1 MEQKNICK
9 VDTGVQKQR
18 VNHSTSID
26 QREWER
32 EQLRLKREKRQHE
45 RQQARCSNNIMS
57 VGVRY
62 TESEAN
68 MVIDKIKS

>member
-1 MEQKNICK
+1 MSDESPI
-9 VDTGVQKQR
+9 TGRLQ
-18 VNHSTSID
+18 VNYVNARDD